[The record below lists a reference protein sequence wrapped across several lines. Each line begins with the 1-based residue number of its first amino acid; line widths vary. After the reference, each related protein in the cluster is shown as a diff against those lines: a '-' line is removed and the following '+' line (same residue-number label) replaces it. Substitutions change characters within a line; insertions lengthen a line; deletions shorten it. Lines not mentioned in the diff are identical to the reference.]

1 MCPDPEKERVTGWED
16 KGDFSREETLGLI
29 SEGNVSPHCK
39 ERKER
44 VCPAEETAGPKAWR
58 WDPGLTERRAWMW
71 N

>member
-58 WDPGLTERRAWMW
+58 WDPGLTEGRAWMW